1 MNQDRRK
8 PGQGSEPAKGRIM
21 PFHATFLA
29 IVAPPMAAALCLRA
43 LGADPLGLRLL
54 ASGLA
59 PAYLLGAAPAF
70 LGGRL
75 DRTLAE
81 GGATALARLLV
92 AALFGGG
99 LGLVIL
105 LPLYLA
111 GLVSGTIPMLVPATF
126 CLAAVTALGLAMS
139 LAWMLARMNGNKRT
153 RETTND
159 A

>member
-1 MNQDRRK
+1 M
-8 PGQGSEPAKGRIM
+8 G
-21 PFHATFLA
+21 F
-29 IVAPPMAAALCLRA
+29 
-43 LGADPLGLRLL
+43 RLL
-54 ASGLA
+54 ASVLA
-59 PAYLLGAAPAF
+59 PAYLLGAVPAF

-81 GGATALARLLV
+81 RGATVLARLLV

-111 GLVSGTIPMLVPATF
+111 GSIHGTMPLLVPAASG
-126 CLAAVTALGLAMS
+126 LAAVVTLGLAMS

>member
-8 PGQGSEPAKGRIM
+8 LGQGSEPAKGRIM

-81 GGATALARLLV
+81 RGATVLARLLV

-111 GLVSGTIPMLVPATF
+111 GSIHGTMPLLVPIAF
-126 CLAAVTALGLAMS
+126 GLAAVVTLGLAMS
-139 LAWMLARMNGNKRT
+139 LARILARSRALTGTQEAK
-153 RETTND
+153 ND
-159 A
+159 S